1 MPERNLTV
9 AKRPHITFSCVNLRY
24 GGSERVMLEYIASLA
39 ELPVDISV
47 VFQDFPSE
55 RFLEEEL
62 RVRNPNIRHVVH
74 LDRSLDAG
82 LWLLKQRPELLVIV
96 WPTRRI
102 LKALKFLHRFRLGP
116 RVLGILHEHYETHL
130 RDYQPVARVVE
141 SWVLCWD
148 FRERVR
154 AMLGSQEVQVI
165 FPLFKAYR
173 GSSRAP
179 LSCENARDRLGIPR
193 DGFVVGYLGR
203 LDHHKELGRL
213 ISLAEMLQ
221 PHLAS
226 PVHVLIAGLPRTG
239 VLESLH
245 EDRERSPLRDRI
257 HLRGAQPDLLDLL
270 PALDLHVMTSRQ
282 EGFLPFSTLQAMEH
296 GIPVATTTVGG
307 SSQVLGDRT
316 GVLMIYT
323 EDDQLSV
330 TDEALQ
336 NAAARIARTF
346 QDPGARDRLGLMMA
360 ALAHKLTCKADNH
373 RTVRIFFQGI
383 LWNSGNIHV

>member
-47 VFQDFPSE
+47 VFQDYPSE
-55 RFLEEEL
+55 RFQEDEL
-62 RVRNPNIRHVVH
+62 RARNPNIRHVVH
-74 LDRSLDAG
+74 LERSLDAG

-96 WPTRRI
+96 WPTRRM
-102 LKALKFLHRFRLGP
+102 LKALRFLHRFWLGP
-116 RVLGILHEHYETHL
+116 RVFGILHEHYETHL
-130 RDYQPVARVVE
+130 RDYLPVARVVE

-148 FRERVR
+148 FRERVS
-154 AMLGSQEVQVI
+154 AMLGPQEAQVI
-165 FPLFKAYR
+165 HPLFSSYR
-173 GSSRAP
+173 GSNRNQI
-179 LSCENARDRLGIPR
+179 SCEDVRDRLGIPR
-193 DGFVVGYLGR
+193 EAFLMGYLGR
-203 LDHHKELGRL
+203 LDHHKGLNRL
-213 ISLAEMLQ
+213 ISLAEMLE
-221 PHLAS
+221 PRLAS
-226 PVHVLIAGLPRTG
+226 PVHVLIAGLPREG

-282 EGFLPFSTLQAMEH
+282 EGFLPFSTLQAMEN
-296 GIPVATTTVGG
+296 GVPVATTTVGG
-307 SSQVLGDRT
+307 SSQVLGDRS
-316 GVLMIYT
+316 GVLMIYK

-336 NAAARIARTF
+336 NAAARIALTF
-346 QDPGARDRLGLMMA
+346 QYPGARDRLGLMMA
-360 ALAHKLTCKADNH
+360 ALAHELTSKADNH
-373 RTVRIFFQGI
+373 RIVRTFFQE
-383 LWNSGNIHV
+383 LLSATR